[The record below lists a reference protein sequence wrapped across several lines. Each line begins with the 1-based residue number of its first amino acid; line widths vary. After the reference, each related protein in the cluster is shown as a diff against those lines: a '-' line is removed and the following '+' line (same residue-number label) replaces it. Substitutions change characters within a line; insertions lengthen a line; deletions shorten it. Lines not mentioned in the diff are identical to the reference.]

1 MDALEVKQF
10 GFTYAGAG
18 EPALE
23 GLDLNVG
30 TGELALLCGPAGS
43 GKTTL
48 LRCLKQEISPVGE
61 RTGAISLHASHIG
74 YVAQSP
80 ENQLVMDT
88 VRHELAFGLENL
100 GLLPQVIR
108 RRMAE
113 TVNFFGIGPWLGKK
127 VSELSGGQKQILNL
141 AAVTAMQP
149 QLLLLDEPTAQL
161 DPIAAGEFLQ
171 AVEKI
176 RRELG
181 ITVLMSEHRLEE
193 ILSGADRV
201 IWMEKGVIK
210 MQGRPGEW
218 AAWMEKQPFPMRGI
232 LPAPARIWGR
242 LSETADSETA
252 CPLSV
257 AQGRIWA
264 AEKADRNKTFICR
277 RPDSAGGIS
286 GRDSEARG
294 TALKAGAVWFR
305 YGRQE
310 DFVLREASLE
320 ILRGEIHVVL
330 GGNGSGKTT
339 FLNLLA
345 GVRKPQRGKIRIQE
359 GLRPAMLTQNPKAML
374 TADSVQE
381 ELEELSG
388 RFGYGEKEVGDM
400 LERFQLRDVS
410 GRHPYDLSGG
420 EQQKTAL
427 AKLLLLRPDLLLMDE
442 PTKGLDVFAKRE
454 LKTVLEEL
462 RREGRTVLMVTHDLE
477 FAAEVADRCSML
489 ADGEI
494 VCTDQGK
501 EFFASNLFY
510 TTQTNRMMR
519 GFADRCVVPEDVA
532 YE

>member
-1 MDALEVKQF
+1 MDAVAVKQF
-10 GFTYAGAG
+10 GFIYPGAAH
-18 EPALE
+18 PALE
-23 GLDLNVG
+23 EVDLRVEA
-30 TGELALLCGPAGS
+30 GELALLCGPTGC

-61 RTGAISLHASHIG
+61 RTGEITLHAPHIG

-113 TVNFFGIGPWLGKK
+113 TVNFFGIGPWLGKR
-127 VSELSGGQKQILNL
+127 VNELSGGQKQILNL
-141 AAVTAMQP
+141 ASVTAMQP
-149 QLLLLDEPTAQL
+149 DLLLLDEPTAQL

-201 IWMEKGVIK
+201 IWMEKGHVK
-210 MQGRPGEW
+210 MEARPGEW
-218 AAWMEKQPFPMRGI
+218 AAWMEEQPSWMQDI
-232 LPAPARIWGR
+232 LPAPARIWSR
-242 LSETADSETA
+242 LSGRGDGKRA

-257 AQGRIWA
+257 AQGRLWA
-264 AEKADRNKTFICR
+264 AEETGRKRTFVCK
-277 RPDSAGGIS
+277 GS
-286 GRDSEARG
+286 GTSDGKSGKDSEGKEAV
-294 TALKAGAVWFR
+294 LKAREVWFR

-310 DFVLREASLE
+310 EFVLREASLAV
-320 ILRGEIHVVL
+320 LRGEIHAVL

-339 FLNLLA
+339 LLNLLA
-345 GVRKPQRGKIRIQE
+345 GVKKPQRGKIWLQK
-359 GLRPAMLTQNPKAML
+359 GLRTAMLTQNPKAML
-374 TADSVQE
+374 TSDSVRE
-381 ELEELSG
+381 ELEELSE
-388 RFGYGEKEVGDM
+388 RFCYGEKEVEGM
-400 LERFQLRDVS
+400 LKRFLLHGVS
-410 GRHPYDLSGG
+410 DRHPYDLSGG

-427 AKLLLLRPDLLLMDE
+427 AKLLLLQPHVLLLDE
-442 PTKGLDVFAKRE
+442 PTKGLDAYAKRE
-454 LKTVLEEL
+454 LRSVLEGL
-462 RREGRTVLMVTHDLE
+462 RLEGKTVLMVTHDLE
-477 FAAEVADRCSML
+477 FAAAAADRCSML
-489 ADGEI
+489 SDGEI
-494 VCTDQGK
+494 VCTDQCK